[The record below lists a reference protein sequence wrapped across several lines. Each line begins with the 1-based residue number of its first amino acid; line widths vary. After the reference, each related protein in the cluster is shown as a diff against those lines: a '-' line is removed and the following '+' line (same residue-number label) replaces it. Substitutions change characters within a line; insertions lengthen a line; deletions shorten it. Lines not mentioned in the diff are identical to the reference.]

1 MRTTPESLQAV
12 LAKGSLPRVCLLT
25 GVEPLLID
33 EAGTLLRARARR
45 EGYGDREV
53 HFIERG
59 FDWEA
64 LHADAQSL
72 SLFANLRLIE
82 LKLRSAPDANAAKHL
97 VRLAAQPPADTILL
111 VSVTLEPTFAGRAC
125 SWKRRPV
132 KSPR

>member
-1 MRTTPESLQAV
+1 MRTTPESLQAA
-12 LAKGSLPRVCLLT
+12 LDKGALPRVCLIT

-33 EAGTLLRARARR
+33 EACALVRERARR

-64 LHADAQSL
+64 LLADANSL

-82 LKLRSAPDANAAKHL
+82 LKLRNAPDATA
-97 VRLAAQPPADTILL
+97 
-111 VSVTLEPTFAGRAC
+111 
-125 SWKRRPV
+125 
-132 KSPR
+132 